1 VSSDPASPSW
11 FQSQFGEAFV
21 GAGPNAA
28 HLNTVLGA
36 RGGPVEVAWAT
47 SLATPTV
54 GHQRFVTV
62 ARPGVPVKPLT
73 LFVPKAEVRPGS
85 HETMTWGAA
94 QAGVAG
100 GVVDAVT
107 AGVVDAA
114 STDRLLLIAAV
125 WVDPTADDA
134 DEVYANN
141 RAATLGAL
149 EAGSAHRPSLD
160 DVLAA
165 GVDPHN
171 PFYGGRA
178 PTA

>member
-1 VSSDPASPSW
+1 VSVDSAGDFASR
-11 FQSQFGEAFV
+11 FESQFGEAFV

-36 RGGPVEVAWAT
+36 RGGPVEAAWTT

-62 ARPGVPVKPLT
+62 ARPGVPVKPFT

-100 GVVDAVT
+100 GVVDAV
-107 AGVVDAA
+107 AGGVVERGLVDL
-114 STDRLLLIAAV
+114 LLLIAAV

-149 EAGSAHRPSLD
+149 EAGAARSPALD
-160 DVLAA
+160 EVLDA
-165 GVDPHN
+165 GRDPRN
-171 PFYGGRA
+171 PFY
-178 PTA
+178 P